1 MNTWRNLPGKI
12 YVTLASLDPRLRSR
26 SRRAA
31 QGLSSGERGLFLSM
45 SRYDLV
51 HSMAVASRLTGD
63 DLLRRAGLLH
73 DTGKLRSELGLLTR
87 WLYTALEIAL
97 PSCLQGLAERI
108 DAKAAGSGVMER
120 VHSLPRGWRRGLYV
134 QLHHAEIAAE
144 QLAQAG
150 SEAEL
155 LRLVGS
161 HQDEPRDTP
170 QRLLREA
177 DDSL

>member
-1 MNTWRNLPGKI
+1 
-12 YVTLASLDPRLRSR
+12 
-26 SRRAA
+26 
-31 QGLSSGERGLFLSM
+31 
-45 SRYDLV
+45 
-51 HSMAVASRLTGD
+51 
-63 DLLRRAGLLH
+63 
-73 DTGKLRSELGLLTR
+73 
-87 WLYTALEIAL
+87 
-97 PSCLQGLAERI
+97 
-108 DAKAAGSGVMER
+108 MER